1 MPHHQKKQR
10 YAILKIDLISL
21 FYKSTAIDKVK
32 EVIKNNILQLI
43 PSITPYINRFIK
55 GFICMIIYVACWPIL
70 AFLAGKLI
78 PAIGSGE
85 LSTVTNIIINS
96 LVVFLIQ
103 KTAQY
108 GQDVYIA
115 KPSLEISE
123 VMRQSLFSKIHK
135 IKMNFINNIS
145 AGDIT
150 YRLTEDADRVSEV
163 IYKTFQDTL
172 PCVLQLLAVIIYMFY
187 LDWSLTISTF
197 ILAPIIVLSVNNFG
211 KRVLIASEKSQESTS
226 DLAGLIGES
235 INGISTIR
243 SFAAE
248 NWIKGRFNTRLRS
261 NKQAKYKTLK
271 LLAIQHPIVGFI
283 EAFGILAI
291 LGLGALRIN
300 LGLLNSEEFSS
311 FFAAILMLIDPI
323 SHIST
328 NFNEYKQAE
337 ASLKRLKKINMQ
349 PMEKDE
355 WNLEKISK
363 IKGKIEFNH
372 VSFEY
377 KKDNE
382 VLKDITLK
390 ISKGQVIAFVG
401 SSGAGKSTMMSLI
414 LKFISPKIGD
424 IYIDDK
430 NIRSISSIDIRSN
443 IALVQQQPFLFSG
456 RIIDVI
462 KMGRDF
468 SEDDVI
474 KSAKIA
480 NAHEFILK
488 LPSKYETNI
497 TERGSNFSGGQI
509 QRLAIAR
516 AILGN
521 PSILLLDE
529 ATSALDSDSEAEVQ
543 KGLNQAMNNRTV
555 IVVAHRL
562 STTQGADKIVV
573 FDKGKIVDSGKH
585 IDLFNKDGIYKELCE
600 KQLIKVT

>member
-1 MPHHQKKQR
+1 
-10 YAILKIDLISL
+10 
-21 FYKSTAIDKVK
+21 
-32 EVIKNNILQLI
+32 
-43 PSITPYINRFIK
+43 
-55 GFICMIIYVACWPIL
+55 MIIYVACWPIL

-355 WNLEKISK
+355 RNLEKIAK
-363 IKGKIEFNH
+363 INGKIEFNH

-462 KMGRDF
+462 KMGRNF
-468 SEDDVI
+468 SEEDVI

-555 IVVAHRL
+555 IIVAHRL

>member
-462 KMGRDF
+462 KMGRNF

-555 IVVAHRL
+555 IIVAHRL

>member
-1 MPHHQKKQR
+1 MPRLQKKQR

-96 LVVFLIQ
+96 LIVFLIQ

-355 WNLEKISK
+355 RNLDKIAK
-363 IKGKIEFNH
+363 INGNIEFNH

-414 LKFISPKIGD
+414 LKFISPKTGD

-462 KMGRDF
+462 KMGRNF

-555 IVVAHRL
+555 IIVAHRL

-573 FDKGKIVDSGKH
+573 FDKGKIIDSGKH

>member
-1 MPHHQKKQR
+1 MPHHQKKQG

-96 LVVFLIQ
+96 LIVFLIQ

-355 WNLEKISK
+355 RNLDKIAK
-363 IKGKIEFNH
+363 INGNIEFNH

-414 LKFISPKIGD
+414 LKFISPKTGD

-462 KMGRDF
+462 KMGRNF

-555 IVVAHRL
+555 IIVAHRL

-573 FDKGKIVDSGKH
+573 FDKGKIIDSGKH

>member
-85 LSTVTNIIINS
+85 ISTVSNIIINS
-96 LVVFLIQ
+96 LIVFLIQ

-248 NWIKGRFNTRLRS
+248 NWIKGRFNTKLRS

-355 WNLEKISK
+355 RNLDKIAK
-363 IKGKIEFNH
+363 INGKIEFNH

-462 KMGRDF
+462 KMGRNF

-555 IVVAHRL
+555 IIVAHRL

>member
-1 MPHHQKKQR
+1 
-10 YAILKIDLISL
+10 
-21 FYKSTAIDKVK
+21 
-32 EVIKNNILQLI
+32 
-43 PSITPYINRFIK
+43 
-55 GFICMIIYVACWPIL
+55 MIIYVACWPIL

-85 LSTVTNIIINS
+85 LSTVIKIIINS

-103 KTAQY
+103 KIAQY

-123 VMRQSLFSKIHK
+123 VMRQNLFSKIHK

-355 WNLEKISK
+355 RNLEKIAK
-363 IKGKIEFNH
+363 INGKIEFNH

-555 IVVAHRL
+555 IIVAHRL

>member
-1 MPHHQKKQR
+1 MPRLQKKQR

-43 PSITPYINRFIK
+43 PPITPYINRFIK

-96 LVVFLIQ
+96 LIVFLIQ

-226 DLAGLIGES
+226 DLASIIGES

-355 WNLEKISK
+355 RNLDKIAK
-363 IKGKIEFNH
+363 INGNIEFNH

-430 NIRSISSIDIRSN
+430 NISSISSIDIRSN

-555 IVVAHRL
+555 IIVAHRL

-585 IDLFNKDGIYKELCE
+585 IDLFNKNGIYKELCE

>member
-1 MPHHQKKQR
+1 
-10 YAILKIDLISL
+10 
-21 FYKSTAIDKVK
+21 
-32 EVIKNNILQLI
+32 
-43 PSITPYINRFIK
+43 
-55 GFICMIIYVACWPIL
+55 MIIYVACWPIL

-96 LVVFLIQ
+96 LIVFLIQ

-355 WNLEKISK
+355 RNLDKIAK
-363 IKGKIEFNH
+363 INGNIEFNH

-414 LKFISPKIGD
+414 LKFISPKTGD

-462 KMGRDF
+462 KMGRNF

-555 IVVAHRL
+555 IIVAHRL

-573 FDKGKIVDSGKH
+573 FDKGKIIDSGKH

>member
-355 WNLEKISK
+355 RNLEKIAK
-363 IKGKIEFNH
+363 INGKIEFNH

-488 LPSKYETNI
+488 LPSKYKTNI

-529 ATSALDSDSEAEVQ
+529 ATSALDSDSEAAVQ

-555 IVVAHRL
+555 IIVAHRL